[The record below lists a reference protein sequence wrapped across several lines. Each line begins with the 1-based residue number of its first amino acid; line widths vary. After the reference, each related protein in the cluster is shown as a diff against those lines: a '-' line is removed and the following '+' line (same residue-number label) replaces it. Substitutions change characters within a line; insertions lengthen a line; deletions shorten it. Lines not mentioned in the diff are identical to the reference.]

1 MGIKS
6 VRQAP
11 GRAFSPW
18 ETVMWLK
25 MLGGGLLRVDISYI
39 PSIYHIYL
47 LIIYHIY
54 FQHFN
59 ISWDNPP

>member
-25 MLGGGLLRVDISYI
+25 MLGGGTVERGYIIYTFYIPYI
-39 PSIYHIYL
+39 PS
-47 LIIYHIY
+47 IYHIY

-59 ISWDNPP
+59 IRWDNPP